1 MGKPEVK
8 RPLGRP
14 RCRRRIILRR
24 IFRKWFEGI
33 DWIDLAKDRDRRWAL
48 VKALMNFWVP

>member
-1 MGKPEVK
+1 VGKPEVK

>member
-1 MGKPEVK
+1 VGKPEVK

-24 IFRKWFEGI
+24 IFRKWFGGM
-33 DWIDLAKDRDRRWAL
+33 DWSDPAKDRDRCLAL
-48 VKALMNFWVP
+48 VKALMKFRVP